1 MFKEYTVSSIRKL
14 ALPLAAIVLIGC
26 GSPGFKETADRVVRS
41 GEQMA
46 TTMEIA
52 AGLRQALEIGITEGA
67 EALSAKDG
75 YLKGPYKILLPP
87 EAQMVADRL
96 QFVPG
101 FSSVETILV
110 ERLNRAAEDAA
121 ARATPIFKEA
131 IRNMSIRDAMGILM
145 GADNA
150 ATEYLRMT
158 SYDKLYAAFS
168 PVIIDSLDRFHARS
182 YWADAATAFNRLPL
196 EQTANPDL
204 DDYVVNAALEG
215 LFAMIEKK
223 EIQIRTDVNAR
234 STALLQRVFARQ
246 DNGQPLATD

>member
-1 MFKEYTVSSIRKL
+1 MLNKYAVANACKVT
-14 ALPLAAIVLIGC
+14 LPLAAILLIGC
-26 GSPGFKETADRVVRS
+26 ASPAWKETASRVARG

-52 AGLRQALEIGITEGA
+52 AGIRQALEIGITEGA

-75 YLKGPYKILLPP
+75 YLQSPYKILLPP

-101 FSSVETILV
+101 FSSVERILV

-145 GADNA
+145 GEPNA
-150 ATEYLRMT
+150 ATQYLWET
-158 SYDKLYAAFS
+158 SYDKLYAEFS
-168 PVIIDSLDRFHARS
+168 PVIIASLDRFDART
-182 YWADAATAFNRLPL
+182 YWTEAAHAFNRLPL
-196 EQTANPDL
+196 EQTANPSL
-204 DDYVVNAALEG
+204 DDYVTQKALEG
-215 LFAMIEKK
+215 LFSAVEKK
-223 EIQIRTDVNAR
+223 ELQIRTDINAR

-246 DNGQPLATD
+246 DPVEPAATP